1 MTVIQ
6 INCLYKFRNPLLV
19 SFHFILFYFFFSII
33 PQTTKNSTNSAGK
46 DSLN

>member
-19 SFHFILFYFFFSII
+19 SFHFIFFFSII